1 MTETDKPIIAAC
13 HEMPFTVI
21 TAQNLISST
30 AGVSR
35 SLSGSSLVGSH
46 LNQLNSND
54 TQSNYW
60 FSRLLEYRGC
70 KLCLGGHKHTY
81 AITYPLREYYYY
93 GDKNSR
99 VDGPMKMLETLEND
113 NAVFVVENPV
123 IMNSKDPTTLGTIN
137 LTKFPLI
144 TVDKDKPLDTNLLY
158 PYTLVDSFVSNSNV
172 AHTNGVIYF
181 MCQASG
187 FKLFSNKE
195 LPSVN
200 QKFSQFLPKSNV
212 KPDGSYSA
220 SEAQRSPMFA
230 IIDLTGS
237 EWKLS
242 LSKILNIQLSPS
254 KLFNTLTYGTEAM
267 DVYSLVKAPESGS
280 AEDKLY
286 GVWE

>member
-1 MTETDKPIIAAC
+1 MTETDKKIIVAC

-30 AGVSR
+30 AGISR

-113 NAVFVVENPV
+113 NAVFVAENPV
-123 IMNSKDPTTLGTIN
+123 IMNSSGSTLGTVN
-137 LTKFPLI
+137 LTKFPLM
-144 TVDKDKPLDTNLLY
+144 TVDK
-158 PYTLVDSFVSNSNV
+158 
-172 AHTNGVIYF
+172 G
-181 MCQASG
+181 
-187 FKLFSNKE
+187 
-195 LPSVN
+195 
-200 QKFSQFLPKSNV
+200 
-212 KPDGSYSA
+212 
-220 SEAQRSPMFA
+220 
-230 IIDLTGS
+230 
-237 EWKLS
+237 
-242 LSKILNIQLSPS
+242 
-254 KLFNTLTYGTEAM
+254 
-267 DVYSLVKAPESGS
+267 
-280 AEDKLY
+280 
-286 GVWE
+286 